1 MKQNRRITHII
12 IAFTQNSQNPFK
24 STPTDFS
31 SGFIINAD
39 AETNI
44 TTDGM
49 SLINNVSIT
58 IGGVTYPQAVYSL
71 SSNVSSATPFVV
83 TAPLT
88 SNTND
93 QGKAYSDYT
102 VFTDSI
108 RDRNGSLL
116 SFSEWQAN
124 QMYVFKLKQNLNT
137 TTGDCYVTVNTTAN
151 TASATNVIIM
161 GLYDEYLPLK
171 YDKYSRITSLELNST
186 LPLSE

>member
-12 IAFTQNSQNPFK
+12 IAFTSNLQTPFK

-31 SGFIINAD
+31 SGFTINGNN
-39 AETNI
+39 ETNI
-44 TTDGM
+44 MTDGM
-49 SLINNVSIT
+49 SLIQNVSIT
-58 IGGVTYPQAVYSL
+58 IGGVTYPQAVYNL
-71 SSNVSSATPFVV
+71 SSNVLNATPYAVQV
-83 TAPLT
+83 NA

-93 QGKAYSDYT
+93 QGKAFIDYT

-116 SFSEWQAN
+116 SFSQWQAN
-124 QMYVFKLKQNLNT
+124 QIYVFKLKQNLNT

-151 TASATNVIIM
+151 VTSATNVVIM
-161 GLYDEYLPLK
+161 GLYDEYLTLK
-171 YDKYSRITSLELNST
+171 YDEYSRITSLELNST